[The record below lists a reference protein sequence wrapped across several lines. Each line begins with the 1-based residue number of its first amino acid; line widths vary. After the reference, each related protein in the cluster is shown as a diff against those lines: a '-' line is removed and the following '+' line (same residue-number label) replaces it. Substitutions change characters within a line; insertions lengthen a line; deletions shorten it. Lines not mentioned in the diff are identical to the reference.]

1 MTRVSDCTLGELSA
15 YLLSKLGSGAP
26 SERTAPAPSLFE
38 GQESGAPAVVPAH
51 RGLSAAKKKTGTA
64 VGITEIASVF
74 GVSESTIKKWR
85 KGFLKPALRKSG
97 KALVMDIGIGWDL
110 YKEYRISGMGHT
122 R

>member
-1 MTRVSDCTLGELSA
+1 M
-15 YLLSKLGSGAP
+15 
-26 SERTAPAPSLFE
+26 
-38 GQESGAPAVVPAH
+38 
-51 RGLSAAKKKTGTA
+51 
-64 VGITEIASVF
+64 F